1 MENMPEEPTVYTLIY
16 WLIKDKKIE
25 TSDLFNFA
33 ELFWPTF
40 LQINNFVFLKEKF
53 KEEYYQR
60 LQNEK
65 NQRIEYWLNF
75 LTLEDFFSDLSD
87 GDEQATIF
95 CKILVETWKAKLE
108 RDFPDL
114 TFTVKFL
121 SDEENG
127 DYGLTFY
134 QKINDAK

>member
-1 MENMPEEPTVYTLIY
+1 MPEEPTVYTLIY